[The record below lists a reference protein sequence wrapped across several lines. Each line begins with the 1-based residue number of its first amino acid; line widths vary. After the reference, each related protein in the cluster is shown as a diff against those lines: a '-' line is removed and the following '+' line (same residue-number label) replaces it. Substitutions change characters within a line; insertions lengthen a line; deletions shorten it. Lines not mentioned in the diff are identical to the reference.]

1 MAPIGNPTWSDW
13 SQQAIA
19 STRARGPLLINA
31 IVYAEFAIGF
41 EAQSDCD
48 AEIERFDLVVAEMPV
63 SAAFRAAQA
72 FRLYRRSGGVRTSAL
87 PDFFI
92 GAHASVAAA
101 PLLTRDVRRY
111 RAYFPEL
118 TRLAREK
125 SACSAWDPRATGQR
139 APPPRSAPETWPRRR
154 RP

>member
-1 MAPIGNPTWSDW
+1 LIFVDTTILIDIATSNPDWADW
-13 SQQAIA
+13 SRQAIA
-19 STRARGPLLINA
+19 SAHARGPLLINS
-31 IVYAEFAIGF
+31 IIYAEFAIGF

-48 AEIERFDLVVAEMPV
+48 AEIERFDLELAEIPK

-72 FRLYRRSGGVRTSAL
+72 FRSYRRGGGVRTSAL

-92 GAHASVAAA
+92 GVHASVAAA

-118 TRLAREK
+118 TLL
-125 SACSAWDPRATGQR
+125 
-139 APPPRSAPETWPRRR
+139 APEE
-154 RP
+154 

>member
-1 MAPIGNPTWSDW
+1 LTFVDTNILIDIATGNPAWADWSD
-13 SQQAIA
+13 QALA
-19 STRARGPLLINA
+19 SARARGPLLINA

-48 AEIERFDLVVAEMPV
+48 AEIETFDLTLAEIPK

-72 FRLYRRSGGVRTSAL
+72 FRLYRRAGGARSAAL

-92 GAHASVAAA
+92 GAHASVAGA
-101 PLLTRDVRRY
+101 PLLTRDARRY

-118 TRLAREK
+118 TLLAPDGE
-125 SACSAWDPRATGQR
+125 
-139 APPPRSAPETWPRRR
+139 
-154 RP
+154 

>member
-1 MAPIGNPTWSDW
+1 
-13 SQQAIA
+13 
-19 STRARGPLLINA
+19 LLINA

-41 EAQSDCD
+41 ESQSDCD
-48 AEIERFDLVVAEMPV
+48 AEVEKFDLTVAEMPV

-72 FRLYRRSGGVRTSAL
+72 FRLYRRSGGVGISAL

-92 GAHASVAAA
+92 GAHASVEAA

-118 TRLAREK
+118 TLV
-125 SACSAWDPRATGQR
+125 
-139 APPPRSAPETWPRRR
+139 APKQE
-154 RP
+154 

>member
-1 MAPIGNPTWSDW
+1 LIFVDTNVLIDIATGDPGWADW
-13 SQQAIA
+13 SHQALA
-19 STRARGPLLINA
+19 SAHLRGPLLINA

-48 AEIERFDLVVAEMPV
+48 AEMEKFDLTLAEIPK

-72 FRLYRRSGGVRTSAL
+72 FRLYRRAAGARTAAL

-92 GAHASVAAA
+92 GAHASVAGAS
-101 PLLTRDVRRY
+101 LLTRDARRY

-118 TRLAREK
+118 TLV
-125 SACSAWDPRATGQR
+125 
-139 APPPRSAPETWPRRR
+139 APDGE
-154 RP
+154 

>member
-1 MAPIGNPTWSDW
+1 LIFVDTNILIDIASGNPAWAGWSRH
-13 SQQAIA
+13 AIA
-19 STRARGPLLINA
+19 SAHARGPLLINA

-48 AEIERFDLVVAEMPV
+48 AEIEKFDLMLAAIPK

-72 FRLYRRSGGVRTSAL
+72 FRLYRRAGGARTAAL

-92 GAHASVAAA
+92 GAHASVAGA
-101 PLLTRDVRRY
+101 PLLTRAARRY

-118 TRLAREK
+118 TLV
-125 SACSAWDPRATGQR
+125 
-139 APPPRSAPETWPRRR
+139 APEGR
-154 RP
+154 

>member
-1 MAPIGNPTWSDW
+1 LIFVDTNILIDIATGNPAWSDW
-13 SQQAIA
+13 SRHAIA
-19 STRARGPLLINA
+19 SAHARGPLLINA

-41 EAQSDCD
+41 EAQPDCD
-48 AEIERFDLVVAEMPV
+48 AEIEKFDLTLADMPK

-72 FRLYRRSGGVRTSAL
+72 FRLYRRGGGVRTGAL

-118 TRLAREK
+118 TLI
-125 SACSAWDPRATGQR
+125 
-139 APPPRSAPETWPRRR
+139 APEG
-154 RP
+154 

>member
-1 MAPIGNPTWSDW
+1 LIFVDTNILIDVAIGNPTWADW
-13 SQQAIA
+13 SHQALA
-19 STRARGPLLINA
+19 SARARGPLLINA
-31 IVYAEFAIGF
+31 IVSAEFAIGF

-48 AEIERFDLVVAEMPV
+48 AEIEKFDLTLADLPK

-72 FRLYRRSGGVRTSAL
+72 FRLYLRGGGVRTCAA

-92 GAHASVAAA
+92 GAHASVAPA

-118 TRLAREK
+118 TLI
-125 SACSAWDPRATGQR
+125 
-139 APPPRSAPETWPRRR
+139 APEG
-154 RP
+154 

>member
-1 MAPIGNPTWSDW
+1 MIFVDTNILIDIATGNRTWAHW
-13 SQQAIA
+13 SRQAIVSA
-19 STRARGPLLINA
+19 HARGPLLINA

-48 AEIERFDLVVAEMPV
+48 AEIEKFDLTLAEIPK

-72 FRLYRRSGGVRTSAL
+72 FRLYRRAGGARTAAL

-92 GAHASVAAA
+92 GAHASVVDAT
-101 PLLTRDVRRY
+101 LLTRDPRRY

-118 TRLAREK
+118 TLV
-125 SACSAWDPRATGQR
+125 
-139 APPPRSAPETWPRRR
+139 APDGE
-154 RP
+154 